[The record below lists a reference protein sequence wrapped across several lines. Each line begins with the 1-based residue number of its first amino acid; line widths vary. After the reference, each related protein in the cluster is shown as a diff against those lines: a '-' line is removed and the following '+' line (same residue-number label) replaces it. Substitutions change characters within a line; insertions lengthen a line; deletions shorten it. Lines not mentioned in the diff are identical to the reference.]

1 MHSYDN
7 YFLKFVTESTAYPVQ
22 YRKRKGALLYEA
34 STYWVD
40 PDIDNAAAHINEV
53 WINEKLARAKAAYAS
68 EWLIETFSTNAVG
81 TSMYKRL
88 KVCWL
93 CHNSH
98 NVIYCVINFNHL
110 FTFFQDLWEI
120 QKALLP
126 YLDASPRSYHSERRN
141 IVRLKDKAPPS
152 IGIYCPLII
161 CDMTVS

>member
-98 NVIYCVINFNHL
+98 NVIYIVSLILITCSL
-110 FTFFQDLWEI
+110 FFRTFGKFKKHCYLIWMHHHAPITVKEEI
-120 QKALLP
+120 LSA
-126 YLDASPRSYHSERRN
+126 
-141 IVRLKDKAPPS
+141 
-152 IGIYCPLII
+152 
-161 CDMTVS
+161 